1 MSAEAPGAVL
11 EGLCDLPVVPGA
23 PNLVTDAMLAIMS
36 AAGPADVE
44 KLRQA
49 WLKRGVE
56 EGEEVAIEEL
66 VWDALGADEDSVAE
80 GLRIF
85 HGEEI
90 SGLCEQRGWAPAA
103 FFRCS
108 CSLMCFAELARTASG
123 CEVLDSVT
131 ARLKDAREAK
141 EAREAPTG
149 EEPQGKRRRTEGG
162 ASDGTWL
169 RPVADVTPALLDS
182 VTARL
187 KEARDA
193 PTGQEP
199 HGKRSRTEG
208 GASDSTWL
216 RPVADVTPAVL
227 DSFLEG
233 RQRREE
239 AAAAAAGQSLEQV
252 QLAVAAELIH
262 NYGCCQKATL
272 ACLHQPIPA
281 VVHVYS
287 SFHKNDIRLAV
298 CGAGEARCARRGPR
312 RRAASRERR
321 RAASRERQSARAARR
336 SERTELR
343 SPSVRRELVRVPHG
357 ATHL

>member
-1 MSAEAPGAVL
+1 MSAEAPGAAR

-49 WLKRGVE
+49 WLRRGVE

-123 CEVLDSVT
+123 REVLDSVT
-131 ARLKDAREAK
+131 ARLKEGREAK
-141 EAREAPTG
+141 EARE
-149 EEPQGKRRRTEGG
+149 
-162 ASDGTWL
+162 
-169 RPVADVTPALLDS
+169 
-182 VTARL
+182 
-187 KEARDA
+187 A

-208 GASDSTWL
+208 GASDSTWH

-227 DSFLEG
+227 DSFLQG

-287 SFHKNDIRLAV
+287 SGDKNDIRLAV

-312 RRAASRERR
+312 RRAAR
-321 RAASRERQSARAARR
+321 RAPSAEPERPRGAGAETQ
-336 SERTELR
+336 TTPR
-343 SPSVRRELVRVPHG
+343 SPSGACTHNVGFCIGARRIFDTQIHKVHTQGLEQGRK
-357 ATHL
+357 

>member
-1 MSAEAPGAVL
+1 MSAEAPGEVR
-11 EGLCDLPVVPGA
+11 EGFYDLPEVPGV
-23 PNLVTDAMLAIMS
+23 PSLVSDAMLAIMS

-123 CEVLDSVT
+123 REV
-131 ARLKDAREAK
+131 
-141 EAREAPTG
+141 
-149 EEPQGKRRRTEGG
+149 
-162 ASDGTWL
+162 
-169 RPVADVTPALLDS
+169 LDS

-216 RPVADVTPAVL
+216 RPVTS
-227 DSFLEG
+227 DSTWLPPCSTASYKGGSAER
-233 RQRREE
+233 RQPPPRPGSHSSRCSWPWPPSSSTTT
-239 AAAAAAGQSLEQV
+239 AAAR
-252 QLAVAAELIH
+252 
-262 NYGCCQKATL
+262 K
-272 ACLHQPIPA
+272 
-281 VVHVYS
+281 
-287 SFHKNDIRLAV
+287 
-298 CGAGEARCARRGPR
+298 PR
-312 RRAASRERR
+312 SHASTNPG
-321 RAASRERQSARAARR
+321 SGTCIFKLS
-336 SERTELR
+336 
-343 SPSVRRELVRVPHG
+343 
-357 ATHL
+357 